1 MTIAGSIV
9 RMVPPVKRIVLLV
22 GVSLIVAACQGGAA
36 ETTTSTTESS
46 LVELPPP
53 PTTLVEV
60 TTTTLAPI
68 DELSAPQYQI
78 VKRTPGEG
86 TGDELVVLL
95 DPTSYETLTDIDI
108 QDLIAEVVEFFPPVS
123 ILHVVDDPEAVEI
136 VSNPEATPEELASI
150 EVHYLA
156 RLDNGV
162 EITYL
167 GPFSESGSGVL
178 GS

>member
-1 MTIAGSIV
+1 
-9 RMVPPVKRIVLLV
+9 MVASAKRIVLIAAVALV
-22 GVSLIVAACQGGAA
+22 VAACQGGAA
-36 ETTTSTTESS
+36 DTTTSTTGSS

-68 DELSAPQYQI
+68 DELSAPEYQI
-78 VKRTPGEG
+78 VKRVPGEG
-86 TGDELVVLL
+86 AGDELVVLL

-123 ILHVVDDPEAVEI
+123 ILHVVDDPAAVNI
-136 VSNPEATPEELASI
+136 VGNPEATPEEIESI

>member
-1 MTIAGSIV
+1 MTIAGTIV
-9 RMVPPVKRIVLLV
+9 AMAARTARIMLLV
-22 GVSLIVAACQGGAA
+22 GVSLVLAACQGSSA

-53 PTTLVEV
+53 PTTLVED

-68 DELSAPQYQI
+68 DELSAPEYQI
-78 VKRTPGEG
+78 VRRTPGEG

-95 DPTSYETLTDIDI
+95 DPTSYDTLTDIDI
-108 QDLIAEVVEFFPPVS
+108 QDLIAEVVEFFPPVW
-123 ILHVVDDPEAVEI
+123 IVHVVDDISAVA
-136 VSNPEATPEELASI
+136 VVGNPDASAAEVASI
-150 EVHYLA
+150 DGHYLA

-167 GPFSESGSGVL
+167 GPFAESGTGVL